1 MNIEAIKVE
10 LGKLHEAGIPI
21 LAGTDTSK
29 YKSYVNVKVD
39 LHKERVYLSE
49 CGHI

>member
-10 LGKLHEAGIPI
+10 IGKIHEAGIPI

-29 YKSYVNVKVD
+29 YKSYVIFKVD
-39 LHKERVYLSE
+39 LHKELVYLSE
-49 CGHI
+49 CEHI